1 MALIT
6 MLSSAERKIIENEGK
21 WKVCVLLASRCIGLC
36 VYVGFCF
43 FFLMDNSFSFLSLLV
58 YSQGSDKVRDI
69 PCPEELVFTVDQK
82 IINEIERTKEM
93 YYEKVG
99 FLAAYP
105 DCH

>member
-1 MALIT
+1 M
-6 MLSSAERKIIENEGK
+6 KENGRYVFFK
-21 WKVCVLLASRCIGLC
+21 LPDVL
-36 VYVGFCF
+36 VYVFMLGFVF

>member
-1 MALIT
+1 M
-6 MLSSAERKIIENEGK
+6 KENGRYVFFK
-21 WKVCVLLASRCIGLC
+21 LPDVL
-36 VYVGFCF
+36 VYVFMLGFV
-43 FFLMDNSFSFLSLLV
+43 FFLMDNSFYFLSLLV

>member
-1 MALIT
+1 MCS
-6 MLSSAERKIIENEGK
+6 LSFQMY
-21 WKVCVLLASRCIGLC
+21 WFMCLCWVL
-36 VYVGFCF
+36 F

>member
-1 MALIT
+1 M
-6 MLSSAERKIIENEGK
+6 KENGRYVFFK
-21 WKVCVLLASRCIGLC
+21 LPDVL
-36 VYVGFCF
+36 VYVFMLGFV

-69 PCPEELVFTVDQK
+69 PYPEELVFTVDQK

-99 FLAAYP
+99 FLAASP
-105 DCH
+105 DCY

>member
-1 MALIT
+1 
-6 MLSSAERKIIENEGK
+6 
-21 WKVCVLLASRCIGLC
+21 
-36 VYVGFCF
+36 
-43 FFLMDNSFSFLSLLV
+43 MDNSFSFLSLLV

-99 FLAAYP
+99 FLALLLTVTEFFTVFVHSLLTVFIP
-105 DCH
+105 ENK